1 MLRCVFPFNGFGE
14 ECKLSVSHNI
24 VEGKPSALYLDPGS
38 CGVAGRRRTGRRGSL
53 LPCCTAVPPEEWGE
67 QHKRNAAV
75 QFGGKG

>member
-38 CGVAGRRRTGRRGSL
+38 CGVAGR
-53 LPCCTAVPPEEWGE
+53 AVSPEEWGTSPSV
-67 QHKRNAAV
+67 KAAV

>member
-38 CGVAGRRRTGRRGSL
+38 CGVVGR
-53 LPCCTAVPPEEWGE
+53 AVSPEEWGDSPSVLLRPFSFG
-67 QHKRNAAV
+67 KR
-75 QFGGKG
+75 GEG

>member
-38 CGVAGRRRTGRRGSL
+38 CGVAGR
-53 LPCCTAVPPEEWGE
+53 AVSPEEWGE
-67 QHKRNAAV
+67 QPKRTTAAV
-75 QFGGKG
+75 QFGEKG

>member
-38 CGVAGRRRTGRRGSL
+38 CGVAGRRRTRIS
-53 LPCCTAVPPEEWGE
+53 CTAVPPRGVGE
-67 QHKRNAAV
+67 QRKRNAAV
-75 QFGGKG
+75 QFGEKG